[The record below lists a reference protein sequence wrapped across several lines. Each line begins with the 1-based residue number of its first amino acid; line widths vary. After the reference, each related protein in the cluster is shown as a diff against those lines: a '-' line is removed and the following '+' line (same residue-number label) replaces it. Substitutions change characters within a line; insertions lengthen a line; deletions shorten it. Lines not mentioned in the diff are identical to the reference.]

1 MKRLGRMITVLATCI
16 VTVLAFGAVM
26 ELTGAVSDTFS
37 KICLVA
43 IILIGAWIC
52 SKD

>member
-26 ELTGAVSDTFS
+26 ELTGRCRTHFQRYA
-37 KICLVA
+37 L
-43 IILIGAWIC
+43 WQ
-52 SKD
+52 